1 MTGMP
6 ARLPANPS
14 DRTPVTRPG
23 PVPAAQA
30 GFYVSVRT
38 SARMAESALAL
49 GPFPDRDAAHAHVP
63 LVRAFVAARHRGGE
77 WWRFSVARVTARP
90 GGALPAGTLNDLIP
104 QARDG
109 LAA

>member
-1 MTGMP
+1 MRSIPTHSASIVTALPTRTKPTGN
-6 ARLPANPS
+6 A
-14 DRTPVTRPG
+14 V
-23 PVPAAQA
+23 

-49 GPFPDRDAAHAHVP
+49 GPFCDRDSAHGCVP

-77 WWRFSVARVTARP
+77 WWRFSVTRVTVGP
-90 GGALPAGTLNDLIP
+90 GRTLPAGTLNDLIP
-104 QARDG
+104 EAGAG

>member
-1 MTGMP
+1 M
-6 ARLPANPS
+6 RSLPAPS
-14 DRTPVTRPG
+14 ASIVPTLSARTE
-23 PVPAAQA
+23 PAETAA

-49 GPFPDRDAAHAHVP
+49 GPFPDRDSAHACVP

-77 WWRFSVARVTARP
+77 WWRFSVAQVTAGP
-90 GGALPAGTLNDLIP
+90 GRTLPAGTLNDLIP
-104 QARDG
+104 EAGAG

>member
-1 MTGMP
+1 MNGMP
-6 ARLPANPS
+6 ARRPFDLA
-14 DRTPVTRPG
+14 DRSPVTRPETA
-23 PVPAAQA
+23 PAHRA

-49 GPFPDRDAAHAHVP
+49 GPFPDRDTAHAHLP

-77 WWRFSVARVTARP
+77 WWRFSVARMSVRP
-90 GGALPAGTLNDLIP
+90 GRALPAGTLNALIP
-104 QARDG
+104 QAGDE

>member
-1 MTGMP
+1 MNGMP
-6 ARLPANPS
+6 ARLPADLA
-14 DRTPVTRPG
+14 DRTPVTRPATT
-23 PVPAAQA
+23 PDHQT

-49 GPFPDRDAAHAHVP
+49 GPFPDRETAHAHLS

-77 WWRFSVARVTARP
+77 WWRFSVSRVSARP
-90 GGALPAGTLNDLIP
+90 GRALPEGTLNALIP
-104 QARDG
+104 QAGDG